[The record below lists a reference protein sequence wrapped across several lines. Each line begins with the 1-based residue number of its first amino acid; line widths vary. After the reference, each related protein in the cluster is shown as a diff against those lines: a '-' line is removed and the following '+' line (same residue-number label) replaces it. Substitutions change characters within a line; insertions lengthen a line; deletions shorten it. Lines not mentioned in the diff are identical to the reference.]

1 MRTPSECVV
10 IFSALADETRLRIL
24 NLLRHAEICVN
35 LLMIVL
41 NENQPKISRHLL
53 VLKKAGLVDNRRD
66 GKWIHYRFVSPSDE
80 YVRAI
85 LNNLTNWMNCSEK
98 MRKDI
103 QKLQEL
109 CSKPEFKL
117 PKPNISDKAHILNQP
132 QKSSLTNENEA
143 LAERRELEIF
153 LL

>member
-1 MRTPSECVV
+1 M
-10 IFSALADETRLRIL
+10 
-24 NLLRHAEICVN
+24 
-35 LLMIVL
+35 MVL

-66 GKWIHYRFVSPSDE
+66 GKWIHYRFVLPSDE
-80 YVRAI
+80 YVRAM

-103 QKLQEL
+103 QKLQKL
-109 CSKPEFKL
+109 CSKPELKL
-117 PKPNISDKAHILNQP
+117 PKPNIFDKAHILNQS
-132 QKSSLTNENEA
+132 QKSPLTNENEA
-143 LAERRELEIF
+143 LVERRELEIF

>member
-1 MRTPSECVV
+1 MMIPSEYVV

-24 NLLRHAEICVN
+24 NLLRHGEICVN
-35 LLMIVL
+35 LLMMVL

-53 VLKKAGLVDNRRD
+53 VLKKAGLVANRRD

-80 YVRAI
+80 YARAI
-85 LNNLTNWMNCSEK
+85 LNSLTNWMNYSEK
-98 MRKDI
+98 MIKDL

-109 CSKPEFKL
+109 CAEARLKL
-117 PKPNISDKAHILNQP
+117 PKPNTSTKTHISNQSEELP
-132 QKSSLTNENEA
+132 LANKNEESTKQ
-143 LAERRELEIF
+143 RELEIF